1 MPPRS
6 SLWHDTCYFCAMRTR
21 IILLT
26 LLVPLM
32 AGAGVQDLS
41 EIRAAAE
48 SVMGIK
54 DAGTSVTA
62 EPPDRRLR
70 LAPCEHRL
78 TATLA
83 TPIRNGRASARV
95 ACDGQTP
102 WTILVTVQVET
113 EAEVVVARRSLPIGT
128 VLKDDE
134 MTIIRRR
141 LSGTIDCCATDIAAM
156 VGQRVRRP
164 IAADAVI
171 TLDSIEA
178 PPLVRRGEIVSV
190 IADAAGFE
198 VRSMGTA
205 LADARKGDPVRIRH
219 STSLR
224 IIQARAD
231 SRGVVRVD
239 R

>member
-1 MPPRS
+1 M
-6 SLWHDTCYFCAMRTR
+6 TTR
-21 IILLT
+21 IVLLT
-26 LLVPLM
+26 LLVPLL
-32 AGAGVQDLS
+32 AAAGVQDLS

-48 SVMGIK
+48 HAIGAK
-54 DAGTSVTA
+54 GAGLYITA

-70 LAPCEHRL
+70 LAPCDRPL

-83 TPIRNGRASARV
+83 TPIRNGRTSARV
-95 ACDGQTP
+95 ACQGQNP
-102 WTILVTVQVET
+102 WGILVTVKVET
-113 EAEVVVARRSLPIGT
+113 EAEVVVASRALTIGT
-128 VLKDDE
+128 VLGDDE
-134 MTIIRRR
+134 MKIIRRR
-141 LSGTIDCCATDIAAM
+141 LPGTIDCCATNTAALA
-156 VGQRVRRP
+156 GQRVRRP

-178 PPLVRRGEIVSV
+178 PPLVRRGETV
-190 IADAAGFE
+190 IAGAAGFE
-198 VRSMGTA
+198 VRSAGTA
-205 LADARKGDPVRIRH
+205 LADAREGDAVRIRH

>member
-1 MPPRS
+1 M
-6 SLWHDTCYFCAMRTR
+6 TTR
-21 IILLT
+21 IALLT
-26 LLVPLM
+26 LLFPLL
-32 AGAGVQDLS
+32 ATAGVQDLS

-48 SVMGIK
+48 SAIGAK
-54 DAGTSVTA
+54 GAGLYVTA

-70 LAPCEHRL
+70 LAPCDRPL

-83 TPIRNGRASARV
+83 TPIKNGRASARV
-95 ACDGQTP
+95 ACQGQNP
-102 WTILVTVQVET
+102 WSILVTVRVET
-113 EAEVVVARRSLPIGT
+113 EAEVVVARRALPIGT
-128 VLKDDE
+128 VLGEDE

-141 LSGTIDCCATDIAAM
+141 LPGTIDCCATDTAA
-156 VGQRVRRP
+156 VAGQRVRRP

-178 PPLVRRGEIVSV
+178 PHLVRRGEIVTV

-198 VRSMGTA
+198 VRSTGTA
-205 LADARKGDPVRIRH
+205 LADAREGDAVRIRH